1 MRPPLT
7 KTINLDD
14 FTNHYWLKEELQ
26 QFCRAH
32 GVSAAGSKVD
42 ISERITIFLQTGEIV
57 KPKRI
62 KKRKVAQTVLS
73 LETVITEQH
82 TCSQNV
88 RHFFKQHIPNFHFS
102 TYIQQYFKENIGKT
116 YADVLAAWH
125 VEQQRLKDPSYVK
138 DIAPQFEYNRFI
150 RDFFADAVNRGK
162 TRTDAIAA
170 WNIVKLQPGDHTYKP
185 K

>member
-1 MRPPLT
+1 M
-7 KTINLDD
+7 
-14 FTNHYWLKEELQ
+14 
-26 QFCRAH
+26 
-32 GVSAAGSKVD
+32 
-42 ISERITIFLQTGEIV
+42 
-57 KPKRI
+57 
-62 KKRKVAQTVLS
+62 
-73 LETVITEQH
+73 
-82 TCSQNV
+82 
-88 RHFFKQHIPNFHFS
+88 
-102 TYIQQYFKENIGKT
+102 
-116 YADVLAAWH
+116 LAAWH